1 MVMGRPLFCG
11 SNDSDQVS
19 RIFKVLGTPSHD
31 SWPTMPHMPK
41 YNPAFPHYPGKKL
54 ATLLPRMSHAG
65 LDLLE
70 KLLQP
75 DPAKRISARDGMRHV
90 YFSDLQ
96 GVGVLIAGGEVAGQ
110 QMGQQQQLYA
120 QMEQMEQQRQQ
131 SADHAQQLAQQ
142 AAEPSNDNADML
154 QLPPPSAFT
163 R

>member
-1 MVMGRPLFCG
+1 MGRPLFCG

-31 SWPTMPHMPK
+31 SWPSMTAMPK
-41 YNPAFPHYPGKKL
+41 YNPNFPSYPGKKL

-75 DPAKRISARDGMRHV
+75 DPAKRISAREGMRHV

-96 GVGVLIAGGEVAGQ
+96 GVGVLIAGGELASQQVAVAQ
-110 QMGQQQQLYA
+110 QQQQLYA
-120 QMEQMEQQRQQ
+120 QMEQQRHQ
-131 SADHAQQLAQQ
+131 SAGHAQPQQ
-142 AAEPSNDNADML
+142 AGMGSDTGNADML
-154 QLPPPSAFT
+154 QLPPQSTFT

>member
-1 MVMGRPLFCG
+1 MGRPLFCG

-31 SWPTMPHMPK
+31 SWPSMAQMPK
-41 YNPAFPHYPGKKL
+41 YNPNFPFYPGKKL

-75 DPAKRISARDGMRHV
+75 DPAKRISAREGMRHV

-96 GVGVLIAGGEVAGQ
+96 GVGVMIAGGELASQAVVQ
-110 QMGQQQQLYA
+110 QQQQLYA
-120 QMEQMEQQRQQ
+120 QMEQQRHQ
-131 SADHAQQLAQQ
+131 SAGHTQLLQQPQQ
-142 AAEPSNDNADML
+142 AGVPNDNADML
-154 QLPPPSAFT
+154 QLPPQSTFE

>member
-1 MVMGRPLFCG
+1 MGRPLFCG

-31 SWPTMPHMPK
+31 SWPSMSHMPK
-41 YNPAFPHYPGKKL
+41 YNPAFPIYPGKKL

-75 DPAKRISARDGMRHV
+75 DPAKRISAREGMRHV

-96 GVGVLIAGGEVAGQ
+96 GVGVLIAGGEPAGQ
-110 QMGQQQQLYA
+110 QLVAQQQQQQVYQL
-120 QMEQMEQQRQQ
+120 EQQRQQ
-131 SADHAQQLAQQ
+131 SAGHAQQQLQQ
-142 AAEPSNDNADML
+142 AEVVSDNTDML
-154 QLPPPSAFT
+154 QLPPQSTFT
-163 R
+163 GTR

>member
-1 MVMGRPLFCG
+1 MGRPLFCG

-31 SWPTMPHMPK
+31 SWPSMSSMPK
-41 YNPAFPHYPGKKL
+41 FNAAFPSYPGKKL
-54 ATLLPRMSHAG
+54 HTLLPRMSHAG

-75 DPAKRISARDGMRHV
+75 DPNKRISARDGMRHA

-96 GVGVLIAGGEVAGQ
+96 GVGVLIQGGELASEAVA
-110 QMGQQQQLYA
+110 QQQQLYA
-120 QMEQMEQQRQQ
+120 QMEQQRQH
-131 SADHAQQLAQQ
+131 SAEHGQQLPQQ
-142 AAEPSNDNADML
+142 QMLPPQPSDNADML
-154 QLPPPSAFT
+154 QLPAPAAFS

>member
-31 SWPTMPHMPK
+31 SWPTMSQMPK
-41 YNPAFPHYPGKKL
+41 YNPNFPFYPGKKL

-75 DPAKRISARDGMRHV
+75 DPAKRVSAREGMRHV

-96 GVGVLIAGGEVAGQ
+96 GVGVLIAGGEVASQAMVQ
-110 QMGQQQQLYA
+110 QQQQQQLYA
-120 QMEQMEQQRQQ
+120 QMEQQRQ
-131 SADHAQQLAQQ
+131 SSGHAQQAGVVT
-142 AAEPSNDNADML
+142 ENTDML
-154 QLPPPSAFT
+154 QLPPQSTFS

>member
-31 SWPTMPHMPK
+31 SWPSMPHMPK
-41 YNPAFPHYPGKKL
+41 YNPNFPHYPGKKL

-96 GVGVLIAGGEVAGQ
+96 GVGVLIAGGELASGAVAQ
-110 QMGQQQQLYA
+110 QQQQQLYA
-120 QMEQMEQQRQQ
+120 QMEQQR
-131 SADHAQQLAQQ
+131 SASQTGQLPPQQ
-142 AAEPSNDNADML
+142 AGVVSDNADML
-154 QLPPPSAFT
+154 QLPPQSTFE

>member
-1 MVMGRPLFCG
+1 MGRPLFCG

-31 SWPTMPHMPK
+31 SWPTMQQMPK
-41 YNPAFPHYPGKKL
+41 YNHNFPTYPGKKL

-75 DPAKRISARDGMRHV
+75 DPGKRISAREGMRHV

-96 GVGVLIAGGEVAGQ
+96 GVGVLIAGGEMASAQVVQ
-110 QMGQQQQLYA
+110 QQQQQLYA
-120 QMEQMEQQRQQ
+120 QMEQQRHQ
-131 SADHAQQLAQQ
+131 SAGHAQQPQQPPQQ
-142 AAEPSNDNADML
+142 ADVANDNADML
-154 QLPPPSAFT
+154 QLPPQSSFS